1 MVIYLIVFATLF
13 ASAVHG
19 LSSDPADE
27 VDA

>member
-1 MVIYLIVFATLF
+1 MIVYVIVFATLL

-19 LSSDPADE
+19 LSSDPADK